1 MIIRLYD
8 QVELSIYYTRALPV
22 VHKFFVAEKYLVQM
36 SMYFLIFFIKSPPLR
51 PLTYFYSYTLIIN
64 YYMYNLLAKTF

>member
-22 VHKFFVAEKYLVQM
+22 AHKFFVAEKYLVQM
-36 SMYFLIFFIKSPPLR
+36 SMYFLFFLSKVHL
-51 PLTYFYSYTLIIN
+51 
-64 YYMYNLLAKTF
+64 